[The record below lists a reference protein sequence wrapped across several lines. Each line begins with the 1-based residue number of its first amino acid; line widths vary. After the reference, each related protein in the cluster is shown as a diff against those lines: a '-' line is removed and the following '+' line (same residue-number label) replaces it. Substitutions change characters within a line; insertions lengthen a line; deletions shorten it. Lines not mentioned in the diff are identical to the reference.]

1 MGAAPACPGAEA
13 ALLVHFVCSFY
24 FFSVLPMLFMGF
36 FFFFFLISK
45 AERFC

>member
-24 FFSVLPMLFMGF
+24 FFSGLPMLFTGSFFVF
-36 FFFFFLISK
+36 FFISK